1 MAIKYVI
8 IVIKYCFKAIMIIFN
23 LKFTY
28 SFVVIYFMKI
38 VWIGKKL
45 FSWVYAQDV
54 LIKKQ
59 ISIGMLL
66 ANIEINQIN

>member
-8 IVIKYCFKAIMIIFN
+8 IVINYCFKATMIIFN

-28 SFVVIYFMKI
+28 SCVVIYFMKI
-38 VWIGKKL
+38 VWIGKYL
-45 FSWVYAQDV
+45 FSWVYALDV

-66 ANIEINQIN
+66 ANKEINQIN